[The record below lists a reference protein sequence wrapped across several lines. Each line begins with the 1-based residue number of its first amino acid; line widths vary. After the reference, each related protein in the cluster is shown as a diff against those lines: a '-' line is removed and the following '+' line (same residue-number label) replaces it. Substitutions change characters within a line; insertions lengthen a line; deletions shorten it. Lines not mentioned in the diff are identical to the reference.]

1 MQEVRS
7 VTLFLKTRLAS
18 AIAIAMLTS
27 ALPVLVAQ
35 SASAASCSGVPVN
48 AGSNSLQA
56 AINSHGNNTTF
67 CLRTGTYNISSTIKP
82 KPDDA
87 FIGTGTTRD
96 GTTIKTSSAQIIF
109 AAAPNNVFRRVAITG
124 AVNACPGRNCGATGM
139 GINGG
144 SNLTLD
150 NVHLYNNGRSGI
162 GGSGNGLLVTHSEV
176 DHNGAR
182 TGDGVSS
189 GIKSVHTLTVTHS
202 YVHDNKN
209 SGIWCDISCGSYNV
223 TGNTV
228 THQTGSGIFMEIS
241 QGQAVLA
248 NNVVK
253 HNNTSRSR
261 ARGGILV
268 TSSMNV
274 KIYGNRLRGNHR
286 FGIGAL
292 ADHRAGGCGTPD
304 ASCGYALSNISVHS
318 NNLGG
323 DSLRGCALH
332 GVTCGTAGSSTN
344 KSTRKLD
351 ISHLRAHGS
360 RHGTG
365 HFKIATQRRFGC
377 QKLKLASPNRLKLH
391 FDDRRDGDTDLVG
404 RFYCSKGNRNHW
416 FLRLHG
422 PSTGNHYEALRA
434 TRPNR
439 HTLKV
444 AVPLSLRGFKG
455 THMGVFA
462 HSKDATASACMPRAC
477 GDRAPNG
484 GSRKVY

>member
-1 MQEVRS
+1 MTFS
-7 VTLFLKTRLAS
+7 LKTRLAS
-18 AIAIAMLTS
+18 TLAIAMLTS
-27 ALPVLVAQ
+27 TLPLLVAQ
-35 SASAASCSGVPVN
+35 SATAASCSGVQVN
-48 AGSNSLQA
+48 AGSSSLQA
-56 AINSHGNNTTF
+56 AIDSHGNNTTF
-67 CLRTGTYNISSTIKP
+67 CLGNGTYNISNTLRP
-82 KPDDA
+82 KPADS
-87 FIGTGTTRD
+87 FIGTGATRD
-96 GTTIKTSSAQIIF
+96 SATIKTSSAQIVF
-109 AAAPNNVFRRVAITG
+109 AAATNNVFRRVAITG
-124 AVNACPGRNCGATGM
+124 AVNACPGKNCGATGM

-162 GGSGNGLLVTHSEV
+162 GGSGDGLLITNSEV
-176 DHNGAR
+176 DHNGAQ

-189 GIKSVHTLTVTHS
+189 GIKSVHTLTVTNS
-202 YVHDNKN
+202 YIHDNKN

-223 TGNTV
+223 TGNKV

-253 HNNTSRSR
+253 HNNTSRGR

-274 KIYGNRLRGNHR
+274 KIYGNRLSGNHS
-286 FGIGAL
+286 FGIGARS
-292 ADHRAGGCGTPD
+292 DHRAGSCGTPD
-304 ASCGYALSNISVHS
+304 ASCGYALSNISVHN

-332 GVTCGTAGSSTN
+332 GVKCESAGSATDSNHTAG
-344 KSTRKLD
+344 RLD
-351 ISHLRAHGS
+351 IARLNARGS

-365 HFKIATQRRFGC
+365 HFKIATQRRFRC
-377 QKLKLASPNRLKLH
+377 QTLKLSKPNHLKLL
-391 FDDRRDGDTDLVG
+391 FDDRRDGDADLVG
-404 RFYCSKGNRNHW
+404 RFFCSKGSSRNHW

-422 PSTGNHYEALRA
+422 PSTGSHYEALRA

-444 AVPLSLRGFKG
+444 TVPLDLREFKG

-462 HSKDATASACMPRAC
+462 RSKDAACNPNAC
-477 GDRAPNG
+477 RDRAPHNG
-484 GSRKVY
+484 SLKVY